1 MTNNKSK
8 TMRTVKKKQSCNGN
22 NSAIKADSTQS
33 SESKFSEEPQSNSN
47 SSDSGQKYE
56 IIENTPFAAV
66 KQGETWKIVI
76 GNMIASPKEFVSE
89 EAAEDYVK
97 ERPWE
102 LIWTMTAW
110 VVNNQSK
117 FKFQTKE
124 SESWE

>member
-1 MTNNKSK
+1 MSTA
-8 TMRTVKKKQSCNGN
+8 KKKQSNKWN
-22 NSAIKADSTQS
+22 KSTIKKDSTQS
-33 SESKFSEEPQSNSN
+33 SEFKFTEEPQSNLD
-47 SSDSGQKYE
+47 SSDSGQKYV

-76 GNMIASPKEFVSE
+76 GNMIASPYEFVSE

-117 FKFQTKE
+117 FRFKTE
-124 SESWE
+124 ENESWE